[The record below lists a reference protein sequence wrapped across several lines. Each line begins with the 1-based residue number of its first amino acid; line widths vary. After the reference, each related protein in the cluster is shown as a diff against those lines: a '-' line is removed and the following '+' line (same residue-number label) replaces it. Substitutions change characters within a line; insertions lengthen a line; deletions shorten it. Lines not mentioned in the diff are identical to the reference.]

1 MFFNLLNS
9 IAMNFNRI
17 LAPIAHNLMFLLNTG
32 DNLSDK
38 DGLLDEGAIKNF
50 GQLASGVERIMKD
63 IVGPIMI
70 VIGALLVIF
79 MIKIGVDYAK
89 AEDANKR
96 KEKMGHLIGI
106 GVGIVI
112 IIVGITL
119 CYAINWVELYATAT
133 GHRHAMKDTNDD
145 GFCDYCAQNGNSVI
159 HK

>member
-79 MIKIGVDYAK
+79 MIKI
-89 AEDANKR
+89 NI
-96 KEKMGHLIGI
+96 KMGHLIGI